1 MKKILF
7 IITLCV
13 IVVIMNLNSNTKN
26 SSNPAELKPEAK
38 SQFPVEKIIDTIFIS
53 KFVCDSIKID
63 VSLPASY
70 NNSTGKVY
78 PIVYMTD
85 GYWRKAEHDSIHQMS
100 DNNEIPEVIVA
111 GIGYPDDYN
120 FDSVRVR
127 DLIINS
133 AKFFQ
138 CIKQEVMPYVE
149 NKYRVDINNRTLW
162 GASYGGHFLIYAF
175 TEHVKQGK
183 LFKNYICASASLN
196 PPYPHIDLL
205 NNEKLLWETARELPV
220 NLYETVGG
228 LEIPDFINSYNFIV
242 NAIKAHDYKDFH
254 FEYEVIPNT
263 NHFTVWRPTLLSG
276 LRKFLNK

>member
-1 MKKILF
+1 
-7 IITLCV
+7 
-13 IVVIMNLNSNTKN
+13 MNINPGIKN
-26 SSNPAELKPEAK
+26 IFNDSGTEPVNKTQL
-38 SQFPVEKIIDTIFIS
+38 PVEKIIDTTFVS
-53 KFVCDSIKID
+53 KFVGDSIKID

-70 NNSTGKVY
+70 NNMPEKFY

-85 GYWRKAEHDSIHQMS
+85 GYWRTAEHDSIHQMS
-100 DNNEIPEVIVA
+100 DNKEIPEVIVV
-111 GIGYPDDYN
+111 GIGYPADYN
-120 FDSVRVR
+120 FDSIRVR

-133 AKFFQ
+133 EKFFQ

-149 NKYRVDINNRTLW
+149 NKYRVDTYNRTLW

-196 PPYPHIDLL
+196 PPYTHVDLL
-205 NNEKLLWETARELPV
+205 NNEKLLWESSKELPV

-228 LEIPDFINSYNFIV
+228 LEVPDFINSYNSIV

-263 NHFTVWRPTLLSG
+263 NHFTVWRPTLLNG